1 MTQAVPRK
9 PGRIEVKQVAFDP
22 QQPAFEILHRG
33 HKVASVKVTWQF
45 EGDVD
50 DLDME
55 VMGEA
60 TLTSLQNS
68 RGLAGDIAC
77 SLRLDHQMREA
88 EAILAYFLLS
98 PVSGTSVR
106 DRSAL
111 TDLFL
116 EEEFLKR
123 IREEGPLALRNY
135 RIQSSLNTLLK
146 RGDKRAGEAI
156 KGVFEA
162 LQGYANVVSP
172 PGKRGNVKFKSLGKT
187 VVKRRYRELT
197 EILKIVK
204 GNARGKKRKPDK
216 DDIRALIFDARMK
229 YYEGKGVS
237 LEDLPR
243 DPDDRPLDWSPVSD
257 LLVNDEEYRS
267 VFLTFTWEPDK
278 FAIDIIAKLLGYTF
292 DTMDRYL

>member
-1 MTQAVPRK
+1 MTQAEPRK

-22 QQPAFEILHRG
+22 QESTYQILHRG
-33 HKVASVKVTWQF
+33 HKVASFKVTWQF

-50 DLDME
+50 DLDMQ
-55 VMGEA
+55 VVGEA

-68 RGLAGDIAC
+68 RRLAEDVAC
-77 SLRLDHQMREA
+77 SLRLDQQAKEA

-98 PVSGTSVR
+98 PVSGTPAR

-111 TDLFL
+111 SDLFL

-123 IREEGPLALRNY
+123 IKEDGPIALRNN
-135 RIQSSLNTLLK
+135 RVQSSLGTLLRRGGK
-146 RGDKRAGEAI
+146 RTGEAI

-162 LQGYANVVSP
+162 LQDYANVASP

-187 VVKRRYRELT
+187 VVRRRYRELT
-197 EILKIVK
+197 AILKIVK
-204 GNARGKKRKPDK
+204 EYAQGRRRKPDK
-216 DDIRALIFDARMK
+216 DDIRALMFEARMK
-229 YYEGKGVS
+229 YYEEKGID
-237 LEDLPR
+237 LEDLPK
-243 DPDDRPLDWSPVSD
+243 DPEDRPLDWSPVSD

-292 DTMDRYL
+292 ETMDRYI